1 MFHKDELK
9 VMDWVIFWI
18 VMAIPVVNFIVFLIL
33 LFSGDTNQ
41 TLRNMLKAQVFLVL
55 LAIGVFILF
64 WGTIIGFLGPYLP
77 FNI

>member
-33 LFSGDTNQ
+33 LFSSDTNQ
-41 TLRNMLKAQVFLVL
+41 TLRNMLKAQILLVL
-55 LAIGVFILF
+55 LAIGIFILF
-64 WGTIIGFLGPYLP
+64 WGTIIGVLAPYLP

>member
-41 TLRNMLKAQVFLVL
+41 TLRNMLKAQVLLVL

-64 WGTIIGFLGPYLP
+64 WGTIIGVLAPYLP